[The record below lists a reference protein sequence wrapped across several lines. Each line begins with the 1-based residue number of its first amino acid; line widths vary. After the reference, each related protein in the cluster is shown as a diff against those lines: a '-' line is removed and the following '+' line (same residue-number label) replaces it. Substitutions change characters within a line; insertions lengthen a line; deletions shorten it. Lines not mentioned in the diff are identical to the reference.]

1 MSKQLVYNAESCDY
15 EPLNS
20 QVEEGTRARTKQEST
35 KVKLYE
41 YLMFGITSRGY
52 ITSSLVLNTDL
63 IELIANF
70 ARGTQKDIDFLSK
83 TIINSREKWSVK
95 NSVSIMSLVIL
106 SASNKAYAKDKFKK
120 IFKDV
125 IKTEDDL
132 IEFMEFINTDS
143 IRGFGKIIQHAISNW
158 FDNLSPYEALKI
170 KHRNRSYRSSGPG
183 SQYTLADILRLCHAK
198 PTSDE
203 QSALYKWILTGEV
216 TSDLHQ
222 SIRASEWYK
231 KQTTLAPQKREI
243 TQNNNIPIE
252 VLKPV
257 KSPIDAYVN
266 IFHQLTYDDLIKNF
280 TFLAEKG
287 VFHNDDVKKRLI
299 KILNNKKTIKASGI
313 LPYQLL
319 ELYDQNTN
327 EDFDILSS
335 LEKAAENSLVNM
347 PVIDQKV
354 SIFVDS
360 SLASYERFVTQ
371 NTKVPV
377 HYSFSTL
384 AAIISKIAKETEVY
398 TFDESVDKKRID
410 NKKDILRISD
420 QIVVDK
426 TRTDSDLTRLF
437 KYVVENNLESDTL
450 IFLSSS
456 KRWVEYLRNSEAGI
470 YFQTYI
476 NSRLNQRRFIFLNIE
491 EQTVSM
497 SHDIPKTDF
506 IHGWNDRNLK
516 YLLYLLQID
525 KVKIDHII

>member
-20 QVEEGTRARTKQEST
+20 QAEDNTRARTKQEST

-83 TIINSREKWSVK
+83 TIVNSREKWNVK
-95 NSVSIMSLVIL
+95 NSVSIMALVIL

-143 IRGFGKIIQHAISNW
+143 IRGFGKIIQNAISDW

-170 KHRNRSYRSSGPG
+170 KNKNRQSRHNASGTT
-183 SQYTLADILRLCHAK
+183 YTVADILRLCHVK
-198 PTSDE
+198 PKTDE
-203 QSALYKWILTGEV
+203 QSALYKWIMTGELKE
-216 TSDLHQ
+216 DLHQ
-222 SIRASEWYK
+222 SIRAAEWYQ

-252 VLKPV
+252 ILQKV
-257 KSPIDAYVN
+257 KSPTDAYVN
-266 IFHQLTYDDLIKNF
+266 VFHQLSFDDLMSNF

-287 VFHNDDVKKRLI
+287 VFYNDDVKKRLE
-299 KILNNKKTIKASGI
+299 KILGNKTTIKKSGI

-327 EDFDILSS
+327 QVFDVLAL
-335 LEKAAENSLVNM
+335 LEKAAENSLVNL
-347 PVIDQKV
+347 PVIDKKI

-360 SLASYERFVTQ
+360 SANALDMFASQ
-371 NTKVPV
+371 STKVPM
-377 HYSFSTL
+377 HFTFSTL
-384 AAIISKIAKETEVY
+384 AAIISKIAKNTDIY
-398 TFDESVDKKRID
+398 TFNSTTEKKRID
-410 NKKDILRISD
+410 NKKNILRISD
-420 QIVVDK
+420 QIVD
-426 TRTDSDLTRLF
+426 DSRKRDLDYVQLF
-437 KYVVENNLESDTL
+437 KYLVENNVDSDIF
-450 IFLSSS
+450 IFLSTGG
-456 KRWVEYLRNSEAGI
+456 RWEEHLRHSEAGV
-470 YFQTYI
+470 YYQSFV
-476 NSRLNQRRFIFLNIE
+476 NSKNEQKRYIFLNANDRT
-491 EQTVSM
+491 EQL
-497 SHDIPKTDF
+497 SHDLPKTDF
-506 IHGWNDRNLK
+506 IHGWHDRNLK

-525 KVKIDHII
+525 TTKIDRII